1 MDKPNYIIN
10 EVLNPLLDGCTHSFR
25 EGTMYLD
32 LDDDIYMLD
41 ISLDNNGVFEC
52 AVWGVAH
59 EFDLTERQK
68 DFIYLKVLRLYDDEE
83 KAIKEN
89 GIDINNY

>member
-1 MDKPNYIIN
+1 MAKIHYI
-10 EVLNPLLDGCTHSFR
+10 LDSDLSSLLEGCKQSFR
-25 EGTMYLD
+25 DGLLFLD
-32 LDDDIYMLD
+32 FDSDDFIAN
-41 ISLDNNGVFEC
+41 ISIDNNGVFEC
-52 AVWGVAH
+52 SVFGTS
-59 EFDLTERQK
+59 EQFDLTERQK